1 MATFIDAPGTSA
13 FHKGMFGTLSNASM
27 NYLQTQL
34 QSLSQLGGDYG
45 RNIYQS
51 ALQAF
56 EAINGNSA
64 IHAAKALLSQTADM
78 VSEDTIKPLF
88 TLEELQAAKP
98 VMQGWIMT
106 SPLLR
111 KAWQDGRIEG
121 YSDTYVDPEPG
132 VEAENM
138 LMYKRLWDGVFVPHK
153 EQAWQYTDHG
163 IQFSDNHDS
172 LDIRDVANI
181 LQAQWRAESIYEEGE
196 DDPTSQ
202 YGAKL

>member
-1 MATFIDAPGTSA
+1 MAMFIDAPGTSA
-13 FHKGMFGTLSNASM
+13 FHKGMFGTLSNASV

-34 QSLSQLGGDYG
+34 QSLSQLGGAYG
-45 RNIYQS
+45 KSLYQN

-56 EAINGNSA
+56 EAINGNA
-64 IHAAKALLSQTADM
+64 AVHAAKAILSQTADM
-78 VSEDTIKPLF
+78 VSADVIRPLW
-88 TLEELQAAKP
+88 TLDELQAAKP
-98 VMQGWIMT
+98 VMQQWIMT

-132 VEAENM
+132 VAAENM
-138 LMYKRLWDGVFVPHK
+138 MAYKKLWDGVFVPHK

-163 IQFSDNHDS
+163 LEFTDNHNS
-172 LDIRDVANI
+172 MDIRDVANI
-181 LQAQWRAESIYEEGE
+181 LQTQWRAESIYEEGE